1 MMAHS
6 VEFTSGYEGGMAS
19 PRGTH
24 ATKKK
29 RKKVCV
35 VEERDR
41 AKGRERTEVGVPLIS
56 VET

>member
-1 MMAHS
+1 MCMMMVAHS
-6 VEFTSGYEGGMAS
+6 VGFTSGYEDGMAS
-19 PRGTH
+19 PCETH
-24 ATKKK
+24 AKK
-29 RKKVCV
+29 CV